1 MSPAGWFEISLTLA
15 LVLAAAYPIGA
26 FMADVFDNRR
36 TFLTPLVGPV
46 ERAFYRLAG
55 VDPEAEQKWHEYTL
69 SMVVFG
75 GGCLFALYAFL
86 RLQAYLP
93 LNPQG
98 FPGVPPDLAFNIAVS
113 FITNANWQ
121 AYGGE
126 TTLSHLSQMAGL
138 TANNFLDSAAATAIA
153 IALTRALARNESPT
167 VGNFWVDMTRATLYI
182 LLPLSLVVALAFAAM
197 GVPQTLS
204 ASVEATTLEGAKQ
217 AMSIGPVASQEAIK
231 LIGDNG
237 GGFFNANSAH
247 PFENPS
253 VWSNM
258 LQNCSQLVL
267 PVALVFAFGR
277 MVGEW
282 RQGRVLVIVM
292 TVIFAIALIFFYWA
306 ETRGN
311 PFLTGLGVDPALGN
325 MEGKDL
331 RFGQGGAALFVDAT
345 TGTGTGA
352 SNGVLESMSPIAG
365 LIAMFNLMLGC
376 ISPGCVG
383 TGLYSLLVLTF
394 IAAFIAALMIGRTPE
409 YLGKK
414 ISTLDM
420 QFAMFALMVSPL
432 LLLGF
437 AGVSALFKPALDSL
451 GAAGPH
457 GLSEIIYPMPRASPT
472 TARGSPGSTPTR
484 RGTMS
489 PPAWRCFSAASHTP
503 YRSWLS
509 LDRLRPKRWPSRR
522 LEPCQRMTR
531 RLWPFCS
538 ALLWSLP
545 RCNICPHLRLARS
558 PSTFSALKGRHFRE
572 QASEC
577 A

>member
-1 MSPAGWFEISLTLA
+1 MSLAGLFEIGLTLA
-15 LVLAAAYPIGA
+15 LVVAAAYPIGA
-26 FMADVFDNRR
+26 FMADVFDNRK
-36 TFLTPLVGPV
+36 TFLTPLLGPV
-46 ERAFYRLAG
+46 ERALYRLAA
-55 VDPEAEQKWHEYTL
+55 VDPQVEQKWPEYAI

-75 GGCLFALYAFL
+75 GGCMFVLYALL

-98 FPGVPPDLAFNIAVS
+98 FPAVPPDLAFNIAIS

-126 TTLSHLSQMAGL
+126 TTLSHLSQMVGL

-167 VGNFWVDMTRATLYI
+167 IGNFWVDMSRATLYV
-182 LLPLSLVVALAFAAM
+182 LLPLSLVVALAFAAL

-204 ASVEATTLEGAKQ
+204 GSVEAATLEGAKQ
-217 AMSIGPVASQEAIK
+217 VISIGPVASQEAIK

-258 LQNCSQLVL
+258 LQNWSQLVL

-277 MVGEW
+277 MVGDW
-282 RQGRVLVIVM
+282 KQGRVLLIAM
-292 TVIFAIALIFFYWA
+292 TVIFTIALMFFYWT

-311 PFLTGLGVDPALGN
+311 LALTGLGVDPSLGN

-331 RFGQGGAALFVDAT
+331 RFGQAGAALFVDAT

-352 SNGVLESMSPIAG
+352 SNAVLESMSPIGG
-365 LIAMFNLMLGC
+365 LVALSNLMLGC
-376 ISPGCVG
+376 ISPGGVG

-414 ISTLDM
+414 ISTRDM
-420 QFAMFALMVSPL
+420 QFAIFALMVSPL
-432 LLLGF
+432 LLLGL

-457 GLSEIIYPMPRASPT
+457 GLSEIVYAYASSVADNGSAFAGLNANTPWYNVTTGLAMFFGRFAHAIPILAIAGSLAAKKKAKPSAGTVPT
-472 TARGSPGSTPTR
+472 NDVTFVVFLLGVIAVITALQYL
-484 RGTMS
+484 
-489 PPAWRCFSAASHTP
+489 PALTLGPIAEQVLGAHG
-503 YRSWLS
+503 
-509 LDRLRPKRWPSRR
+509 
-522 LEPCQRMTR
+522 
-531 RLWPFCS
+531 
-538 ALLWSLP
+538 A
-545 RCNICPHLRLARS
+545 
-558 PSTFSALKGRHFRE
+558 TF
-572 QASEC
+572 
-577 A
+577 